1 MTATDL
7 ETFDSVNP
15 ATGEVLATLPV
26 QHAASVEAAVAAA
39 RPAAQWWAGLGF
51 KERARRLRQWRGWL
65 VNHSNELAE
74 LVHEEN
80 GKPVDDAIIE
90 ISVAVEHL
98 DWAATHAGRVLR
110 RTSTRPGL
118 LAVNHRTSVEYLP
131 YGVVGVI
138 GPWNWP
144 VHTPLGSIS
153 YALAAGNAVVF
164 KPSEYTPLIGQ
175 WLADSFSRLSAGQPV
190 FSVVTGRGETGAAL
204 CRSGVDKLAFTGST
218 ATGKTVMAACAE
230 TLTPVVIECGGKD
243 AMIVAA
249 DADIEDAATAAAWG
263 GMSNAGQTCVGI
275 ERVYVVAPAYE
286 RFVASLVSQTSEL
299 RAGEER
305 TADFGPITMPRQVG
319 TIAAHIDEALAAGAT
334 ALVGGRGSV
343 QPPYVGPVVLADVPA
358 DSPAER
364 EETFGPTLTVTKV
377 RDEDEAITRAN
388 GTKLGLGAAV
398 YSARRGRAIAEQ
410 LRCGMVSVNSVLTF
424 ASVPSLP
431 FGGVGDSG
439 FGRIHGADGLREFA
453 RSRAMTVKRMPAPIE
468 IASFARKPG
477 AIKSLAAVVQARW
490 GRSRY

>member
-1 MTATDL
+1 MTTTGL

-15 ATGEVLATLPV
+15 ATGEVLATVPV
-26 QHAASVEAAVAAA
+26 HDAASVDAAVAAA
-39 RPAAQWWAGLGF
+39 RSAAKWWGGLSF

-65 VNHSNELAE
+65 VNHANELAE

-98 DWAATHAGRVLR
+98 DWAATHAGKVLR
-110 RTSTRPGL
+110 RMSTRPGL
-118 LAVNHRTSVEYLP
+118 LAVNHGASVEYLP
-131 YGVVGVI
+131 FGVVGVI

-175 WLADSFSRLSAGQPV
+175 WLADSFSRLTTEHPV
-190 FSVVTGRGETGAAL
+190 FAVVTGRGETGAAL

-218 ATGKTVMAACAE
+218 ATGKKVMAACSE

-249 DADIEDAATAAAWG
+249 DADVEAAAAAAAWG

-275 ERVYVVAPAYE
+275 ERVYVLAPVYE

-299 RAGEER
+299 RAGDDR
-305 TADFGPITMPRQVG
+305 TADYGPITVPGQLDV
-319 TIAAHIDEALAAGAT
+319 IASHIDEALATGAT
-334 ALVGGRGSV
+334 ALVGGRDSV

-358 DSPAER
+358 DGRAEQD
-364 EETFGPTLTVTKV
+364 ETFGPTLTVTKV
-377 RDEDEAITRAN
+377 RDEDEAVARAN

-439 FGRIHGADGLREFA
+439 FGRIHGPDGLREFA
-453 RSRAMTVKRMPAPIE
+453 RSRAVTVKRAPAPMD
-468 IASFARKPG
+468 IATFARKPG
-477 AIKSLAAVVQARW
+477 MIKTLATVVQARW